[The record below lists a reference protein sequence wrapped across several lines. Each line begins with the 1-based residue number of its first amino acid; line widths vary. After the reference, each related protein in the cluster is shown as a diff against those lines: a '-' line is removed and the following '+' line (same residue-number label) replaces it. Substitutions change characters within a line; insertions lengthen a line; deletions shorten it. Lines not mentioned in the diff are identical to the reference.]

1 MQQKTI
7 LLKEFFRKII
17 HLCSAII
24 PFLLDKFYWQVIIA
38 LFIVVSLFVLSEIIR
53 LEGFKVPL
61 ISKITEFASRE
72 RDENKIVL
80 GPISLV
86 FGIITAAILLPYDA
100 MRVGIYAL
108 AFGDGL
114 ASLVGKMF
122 GKTKIPFTN
131 GKTIA
136 GSLACFCAVILS
148 TFYVSRNLII
158 SFIIALFAML
168 VEMLPLEDLDNIVI
182 PISIGGI
189 YYLIQMCVF

>member
-7 LLKEFFRKII
+7 LLKELFRKLI
-17 HLCSAII
+17 HLCSAVI
-24 PFLLDKFYWQVIIA
+24 PFLLDRFYWQVIIA
-38 LFIVVSLFVLSEIIR
+38 LFFVVCLFVLSEIIR

-86 FGIITAAILLPYDA
+86 FGIITAAILLPYEA

-148 TFYVSRNLII
+148 TFYVSKNLII
-158 SFIIALFAML
+158 SFIIALFANSDFSFIL
-168 VEMLPLEDLDNIVI
+168 SSSD
-182 PISIGGI
+182 ISATG
-189 YYLIQMCVF
+189 

>member
-1 MQQKTI
+1 M
-7 LLKEFFRKII
+7 
-17 HLCSAII
+17 
-24 PFLLDKFYWQVIIA
+24 LDKFYWQVIIA
-38 LFIVVSLFVLSEIIR
+38 LFIVVCLFVLSEIIR

-86 FGIITAAILLPYDA
+86 FGIITAAILLPHDA

-148 TFYVSRNLII
+148 TFYVSKNLII

-168 VEMLPLEDLDNIVI
+168 VEMLPLEDLDNLVI